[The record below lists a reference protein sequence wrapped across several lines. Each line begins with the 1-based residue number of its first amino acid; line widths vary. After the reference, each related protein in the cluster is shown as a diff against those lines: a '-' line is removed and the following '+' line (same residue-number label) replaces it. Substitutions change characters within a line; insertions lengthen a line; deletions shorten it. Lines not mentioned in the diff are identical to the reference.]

1 MEGTVGGTAGW
12 AAARGRKPVEFRRI
26 ALATGLAV
34 DLGIPMKSQ
43 TFISSKPLSQH
54 AESDTHAHITAR
66 TWLSIRPFDNFS
78 GDFINAPLN
87 RSMIGATWTR

>member
-1 MEGTVGGTAGW
+1 
-12 AAARGRKPVEFRRI
+12 
-26 ALATGLAV
+26 
-34 DLGIPMKSQ
+34 
-43 TFISSKPLSQH
+43 LSQH

-66 TWLSIRPFDNFS
+66 TWLSIRPFDNFIS